1 MRKWFF
7 AAGLVAFLAPAAAL
21 PQSPTSPQPPAKADP
36 AKPEATKPE
45 AAKPDKGSVYEQLN
59 LFSEAFERIRQDAV
73 EPVADQK
80 LIETAIAGMLS
91 GLDPNSVYMNENEY
105 KALKAPAA
113 EAASPGLVL
122 TTQNSQLKVV
132 SPRDGSPAAD
142 AGIKPGDLIFTI
154 DKEPTYDLTLPEI
167 EQKLRGPEGSEVTLM
182 LRRGTGAPIETKLKR
197 ASDKLTTVSTRVES
211 GDIAY
216 VRVAG
221 FDSQTAGALADAV
234 KQVRQQAGNKLVGFI
249 VDLRNNPGGDF
260 DAAVA
265 VADAFIDK
273 GDITL
278 VKNHKSDNAKR
289 IAATPGDL
297 ANALPMV
304 ALVNGGTAREA
315 ELVAGAL
322 QDNHRAVLLGTK
334 TFGEAAIETTIP
346 LNGNGAIK
354 LTTARFVTP
363 SGRAIQGKGLDPDM
377 TVSPLKLEK
386 VAQADRRREA
396 DLRGALKNPDAA
408 KDSTPAAKPGNTP
421 SGSPGTSQSNPPGGP
436 TTPGKEPSATTQPAK
451 GEQPSVASGDIG
463 TTSDEQL
470 SEAIDVLRGLAL
482 VNGRTAA
489 AR

>member
-7 AAGLVAFLAPAAAL
+7 AAGLIVFLVPAVAL
-21 PQSPTSPQPPAKADP
+21 PQSSGSPQPQSQPQAQPQAKG
-36 AKPEATKPE
+36 
-45 AAKPDKGSVYEQLN
+45 DKGSVYEQLN

-80 LIETAIAGMLS
+80 LVETAIAGMLS
-91 GLDPNSVYMNENEY
+91 GLDPRSVYLNESEY
-105 KALKAPAA
+105 KALKAPA

-122 TTQNSQLKVV
+122 TVDNGQLKVV

-197 ASDKLTTVSTRVES
+197 AAVKLSTVTTRVES

-221 FDSQTAGALADAV
+221 FDAQTAGALADAV
-234 KQVRQQAGNKLVGFI
+234 KQVKQQAGNKLLGFI
-249 VDLRNNPGGDF
+249 VDLRNNPGGEF

-265 VADAFIDK
+265 AADAFMDK
-273 GDITL
+273 GDITV
-278 VKNHKSDNAKR
+278 VKNRKSDNVKR

-297 ANALPMV
+297 ASGLPIV

-322 QDNHRAVLLGTK
+322 QDSHRAVLLGTK
-334 TFGEAAIETTIP
+334 TFGEAALETLIP

-363 SGRAIQGKGLDPDM
+363 SGRAIQGKGLEPDL

-408 KDSTPAAKPGNTP
+408 KESTSGAKPGNAPGAAPGSATTP
-421 SGSPGTSQSNPPGGP
+421 APTTPGP

-451 GEQPSVASGDIG
+451 GEQPSVASGDMG
-463 TTSDEQL
+463 TTNDEQL

-482 VNGRTAA
+482 VNGRTAST
-489 AR
+489 R